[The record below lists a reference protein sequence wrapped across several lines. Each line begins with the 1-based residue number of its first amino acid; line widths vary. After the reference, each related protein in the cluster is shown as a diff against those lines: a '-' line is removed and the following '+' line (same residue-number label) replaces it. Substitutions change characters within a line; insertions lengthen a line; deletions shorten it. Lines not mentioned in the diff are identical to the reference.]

1 MTADIARAA
10 EELAAATNAL
20 AEHERLH
27 AREERCRE
35 DVADAARVAAQA
47 RASALA
53 EAADVRALETYSP
66 TRIWAALRG
75 ARDTELQAEQA
86 EQQAAEYAAAQAD
99 ARLAQVEAELATVR
113 AARQALGDVRTR
125 REQALEAKERLLR
138 EADTQA
144 GTELAGLADRLG
156 FVRSH
161 LTELREASAAAEGAA
176 HRLAAAADLLSRAG
190 DWATYDTF
198 LGGGMLTDAVKYDR
212 MDQAQQR
219 LREADAALRHL
230 SAELVDVGVAEVDG
244 VEVDGMT
251 RTFDVWFDNIFS
263 DWAVRDRIADA
274 RRRTTSAQE
283 RVAKVR
289 ADLDRRI
296 GAAEADERA
305 LAARR
310 EELVAGA

>member
-1 MTADIARAA
+1 MTTDLAQAT
-10 EELAAATNAL
+10 EELAAATTAV
-20 AEHERLH
+20 AEHARLS

-35 DVADAARVAAQA
+35 DVAAAARAAEAARVSAQT
-47 RASALA
+47 
-53 EAADVRALETYSP
+53 EAADVRALESYSP
-66 TRIWAALRG
+66 TRIWATLRG
-75 ARDTELQAEQA
+75 ARDTELATEQA
-86 EQQAAEYAAAQAD
+86 EQQQAEYAAAQAH
-99 ARLAQVEAELATVR
+99 ARLAQAEAELVTVR

-125 REQALEAKERLLR
+125 RDQAVAAKERVLR
-138 EADTQA
+138 DADTEA

-156 FVRSH
+156 FVRSQ
-161 LTELREASAAAEGAA
+161 LTELREASAAAERAA
-176 HRLAAAADLLSRAG
+176 SRLAAAADLLSRAG

-198 LGGGMLTDAVKYDR
+198 FGGGMLTDAMKYDR

-219 LREADAALRHL
+219 LRDADTALRHL
-230 SAELVDVGVAEVDG
+230 SAELVDVGVGQVDG

-263 DWAVRDRIADA
+263 DWAVKDRIADA

-289 ADLDRRI
+289 RDLDRRI
-296 GAAEADERA
+296 GAAETDEQA

-310 EELVAGA
+310 EELVAGG